1 MNMKLIIGGA
11 WQGKLSYALQLANI
25 ETYDKKQV
33 AEGVSDPYPAAF
45 ESRII
50 HNFHEYVKR
59 LLREEM
65 DPEEFIRNILEN
77 NPEVIITINELGCG
91 IVPEDPFDRRW
102 RESAGRAAVKLAK
115 HSGEVYRLV
124 CGIPARIK

>member
-1 MNMKLIIGGA
+1 MKLIIGGA
-11 WQGKLSYALQLANI
+11 WQGKLFYAMQLANI
-25 ETYDKKQV
+25 ESDDGKKV
-33 AEGVSDPYPAAF
+33 AEGAADPTLAAL
-45 ESRII
+45 ECRII

-59 LLREEM
+59 LLKEEK
-65 DPEEFIRNILEN
+65 DPDQLIQDIVDH
-77 NPEVIITINELGCG
+77 NPDVIITVNELGCG

-115 HSGEVYRLV
+115 NSDEVYRMV

>member
-1 MNMKLIIGGA
+1 MKLIIGGA
-11 WQGKLSYALQLANI
+11 WQGKLDYALQIANI
-25 ETYDKKQV
+25 ESKDSQRV
-33 AEGVSDPYPAAF
+33 AEGATDPCETALECA
-45 ESRII
+45 II

-59 LLREEM
+59 LLKEEKDPDKMIREIV
-65 DPEEFIRNILEN
+65 DH
-77 NPEVIITINELGCG
+77 NPDVIITINELGCG

-115 HSGEVYRLV
+115 HSDEVYRMV

>member
-1 MNMKLIIGGA
+1 MKLIIGGA
-11 WQGKLSYALQLANI
+11 WQGKLSYALQLANM
-25 ETYDKKQV
+25 ETDNIKQI
-33 AEGVSDPYPAAF
+33 AEGDSDPYQTAI
-45 ESRII
+45 ESTII

-59 LLREEM
+59 LLREEQ

>member
-1 MNMKLIIGGA
+1 MKLIIGGA
-11 WQGKLSYALQLANI
+11 WQGKLSYALQLADM
-25 ETYDKKQV
+25 ETDDIKQV
-33 AEGVSDPYPAAF
+33 AEGDSDPYQVAI

-59 LLREEM
+59 LLREEQ

-91 IVPEDPFDRRW
+91 IVPEDPFDRRF